1 LKTNKIR
8 DSVDKTTA
16 KAKLSEALEIAKS
29 AGLTS
34 DEIKDIFKK

>member
-1 LKTNKIR
+1 LKTKKIR

-16 KAKLSEALEIAKS
+16 KAKLSEALGIAKS